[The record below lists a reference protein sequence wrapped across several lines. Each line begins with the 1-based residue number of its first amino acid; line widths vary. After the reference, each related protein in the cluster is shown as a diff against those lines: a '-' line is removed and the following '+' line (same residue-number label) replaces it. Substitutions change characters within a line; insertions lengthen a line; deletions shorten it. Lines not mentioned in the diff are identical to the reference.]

1 MNIKARVAQVLFARP
16 SEERFYKKVLLSPLY
31 LLSLIY
37 RFLVHSRQTLY
48 SRGILQS
55 CALPCRV
62 ISIGNITLGGT
73 GKTPTAI
80 YLAQLFQARE
90 MKTVVL
96 SRGYKGTSSE
106 KAAVVSDGKKI
117 LLDVR
122 EAGDEPFLLSQALPG
137 VPVIIGKN
145 RVVSGQRAIE
155 QFSPEIVILDDGFQH
170 IQLKRDVDIVLIDLH
185 YGFGNGHLVPRGMLR
200 EPLSAMKR
208 ADIFLLTKR
217 TGTQEDQAVEEKII
231 SLTAGAPTFFTHYE
245 INGLTTLHDAQQ
257 TDLRTL
263 QGKKVLALSGIGN
276 PHYFSYLL
284 RLNGLSVA
292 EEVILPDHHNYTPQ
306 DVSMLGEY
314 LDRVDC
320 IVTTAKD
327 SSKMDREMFKELPIL
342 TLEVMLKIQDEQ
354 GFKEALF
361 KHIS

>member
-1 MNIKARVAQVLFARP
+1 MNIKARVEQILFSRP
-16 SEERFYKKVLLSPLY
+16 SEEPFYKKLLLSPLY

-37 RFLVHSRQTLY
+37 RFLVQSRQTLY

-55 CALPCRV
+55 VALPCRV
-62 ISIGNITLGGT
+62 ISIGNITIGGT

-80 YLAQLFQARE
+80 YLAQVFQARG

-106 KAAVVSDGKKI
+106 KAAVVSDGKRT

-122 EAGDEPFLLSQALPG
+122 EAGDEPFLLAKTLTG
-137 VPVIIGKN
+137 IPVIIGKN
-145 RVVSGQRAIE
+145 RVISGQRAIE
-155 QFSPEIVILDDGFQH
+155 EFSPEIVILDDGFQH
-170 IQLKRDVDIVLIDLH
+170 LQLKRDVDIVLIDLH
-185 YGFGNGHLVPRGMLR
+185 YGFGNGHLLPRGMLR
-200 EPLSAMKR
+200 EPLSSMKR
-208 ADIFLLTKR
+208 ANIFLLTKR
-217 TGTQEDQAVEEKII
+217 IGARDDQAVEEKII
-231 SLTAGAPTFFTHYE
+231 SLTAGVPTFFTHYE
-245 INGLTTLHDAQQ
+245 INGLTTLRGDKQ
-257 TDLRTL
+257 TDLRAL

-284 RLNGLSVA
+284 RLNGLSVT
-292 EEVILPDHHNYTPQ
+292 EEVILPDHHYYTLQ
-306 DVSMLGEY
+306 DVSMLSAH
-314 LDRVDC
+314 LNRVDC

-361 KHIS
+361 KHIA

>member
-1 MNIKARVAQVLFARP
+1 MNIKARVEQLLFSRP
-16 SEERFYKKVLLSPLY
+16 SEERLYKKLLLSPLY

-37 RFLVHSRQTLY
+37 RFLVQSRQTLY
-48 SRGILQS
+48 STGILKS
-55 CALPCRV
+55 FTLPCRV

-80 YLAQLFQARE
+80 YLAQLFQARG

-106 KAAVVSDGKKI
+106 KAAVVSDGKRI

-122 EAGDEPFLLSQALPG
+122 EAGDEPFLLSKALPG
-137 VPVIIGKN
+137 VPIIIGKN
-145 RVVSGQRAIE
+145 RVVAGQCAIE
-155 QFSPEIVILDDGFQH
+155 QFSPEMVILDDGFQH
-170 IQLKRDVDIVLIDLH
+170 VQLKRDVDIVLIDLH

-200 EPLSAMKR
+200 EPLSSMKR
-208 ADIFLLTKR
+208 ANIFLLTKR
-217 TGTQEDQAVEEKII
+217 IDARDDQAVEEKII
-231 SLTAGAPTFFTHYE
+231 SLTAGAPIFFTHYE
-245 INGLTTLHDAQQ
+245 INCLTTLHEDKQ
-257 TDLRTL
+257 TDPRTL
-263 QGKKVLALSGIGN
+263 HGKKVLALSGIGN

-284 RLNGLSVA
+284 RLNGLSVT
-292 EEVILPDHHNYTPQ
+292 EEVILPDHHYYTPQ
-306 DVSMLGEY
+306 DASMLGEY
-314 LDRVDC
+314 LSRVDC
-320 IVTTAKD
+320 IVTTTKD
-327 SSKMDREMFKELPIL
+327 SSKMDREMFKKLPIL

>member
-1 MNIKARVAQVLFARP
+1 MNIKARVEQVLFARP
-16 SEERFYKKVLLSPLY
+16 SEERFYRKLLLSPLY

-37 RFLVHSRQTLY
+37 RFLVQSRQTLY

-73 GKTPTAI
+73 GKTPAAI
-80 YLAQLFQARE
+80 YLAQLFQARG

-106 KAAVVSDGKKI
+106 EAAVVSDGKRI

-122 EAGDEPFLLSQALPG
+122 EAGDEPFLLSKTLPG

-155 QFSPEIVILDDGFQH
+155 QFSPEIAILDDGFQH
-170 IQLKRDVDIVLIDLH
+170 LQLKRDVDIVLIDLH

-200 EPLSAMKR
+200 EPLSSMRR
-208 ADIFLLTKR
+208 ANIFLLTKR
-217 TGTQEDQAVEEKII
+217 TGTRDNKEVEEKII
-231 SLTAGAPTFFTHYE
+231 ALTAGAPTFFTHYE
-245 INGLTTLHDAQQ
+245 INCLTSLHDSKQ

-263 QGKKVLALSGIGN
+263 HGIKVLALSGIGN

-292 EEVILPDHHNYTPQ
+292 EEVVLPDHHYYTPQ
-306 DVSMLGEY
+306 DVSRLGEY
-314 LDRVDC
+314 LNRVDC
-320 IVTTAKD
+320 IITTAKD
-327 SSKMDREMFKELPIL
+327 SCKMDREMFKKLPIL

>member
-80 YLAQLFQARE
+80 YLAQLFQARG

-217 TGTQEDQAVEEKII
+217 TGSREDQAVEEKII